1 MDALSRWLPPSAA
14 SNVTPR
20 VAPLVVVHGGA
31 GTIDPA
37 SMTEAVRAEVVA
49 ALRAAASI
57 AWNHA
62 ERGGR
67 ALDAAQLAVMSMEAA
82 PVFNAGVGAV
92 FRSDGTHRHDASIVD
107 GETGAFGAVTQITTT
122 QFPIAAARWA
132 FEARRDRAG
141 LFLAGADADD
151 LARERGVPQVDNT
164 AFATPHR
171 REQWERARATDAVQL
186 DHDGKLGTV
195 GAVVR
200 DRSGGL
206 AAATSTGGMT
216 NAEPARIGDSA
227 IVGAGT
233 WADARC
239 AISCTGE
246 GETLLARAVAARV
259 AARVEAGVSLEVAAR
274 GVLAELPTGSGG
286 LIAISAAGGSISLRN
301 TQGMYRAHVDEGGRC
316 VVGIYDEEIDQGVV

>member
-1 MDALSRWLPPSAA
+1 MDFATLPQPVETDVESR
-14 SNVTPR
+14 VD
-20 VAPLVVVHGGA
+20 PLVVVHGGA
-31 GTIDPA
+31 GTIDRA
-37 SMTEAVRAEVVA
+37 SMTDAKRDEVVA
-49 ALRAAASI
+49 ALHAAAKL
-57 AWNHA
+57 AWDHA
-62 ERGGR
+62 ARGGR

-107 GETGAFGAVTQITTT
+107 GATRAYGAVTQITTT
-122 QFPIAAARWA
+122 LFPIAAARWA
-132 FEARRDRAG
+132 FEHRRDRAG
-141 LFLAGADADD
+141 LFLAGADADA
-151 LARERGVPQVDNT
+151 LANDCGVPQVDNA

-171 REQWERARATDAVQL
+171 REQWERARAAGSVHL

-200 DRSGGL
+200 DRSGRL

-246 GETLLARAVAARV
+246 GETLLAHAVAARV
-259 AARVEAGVSLEVAAR
+259 AARVEAGDALEVAA
-274 GVLAELPTGSGG
+274 GAVLDALPAGTGG
-286 LIAISAAGGSISLRN
+286 LIAVSADGVLIDPRN
-301 TQGMYRAHVDEGGRC
+301 TGGMYRARVDGQGRC
-316 VVGIYDEEIDQGVV
+316 VVAIYDDEIPLGAA